1 MSIPHIGPDAR
12 CEDVLAAIDC
22 NGAVVIDRLA
32 SAEMMD
38 RIGSELRPWV
48 EKSPAGRDGFEGRRT
63 RRTGGLIAR
72 SQTAREL
79 VMNPLV
85 LGVAKQILSHAT
97 SFQMH
102 VTQVITIGP
111 EEPAQPIHRDQW
123 AFDSYPFA
131 KDYPV
136 SFGTMWAM
144 TDFTEENGATR
155 IVVGSHKFD
164 DQLRFTE
171 ADTEPAEMLK
181 GSVLLYPGTTYH
193 GAGANRS
200 NGSRSGI
207 TIQYNV
213 SWLRQEENQYL
224 SVPVEIA
231 RTLPLEL
238 LRLIG
243 YQRGAYSLGYV
254 DDLRDPIEVVR
265 PDLAKRDRVRPE
277 SPP

>member
-144 TDFTEENGATR
+144 TDFTVENGATR

>member
-48 EKSPAGRDGFEGRRT
+48 QKSPAGRDGFEGRRT

-144 TDFTEENGATR
+144 TDFTVENGAIR

-243 YQRGAYSLGYV
+243 YQRGAYSFGYV

>member
-1 MSIPHIGPDAR
+1 MSIPHLGPDAR

-144 TDFTEENGATR
+144 TDFTVENGATR

>member
-85 LGVAKQILSHAT
+85 LSVAKQILSHAT

-144 TDFTEENGATR
+144 TDFTVENGATR